1 VSVPPVTNSGNLGT
15 GAICD
20 EVVGTISG
28 LVCGNFVSPRTFTV
42 NGTAVDC
49 VKGYSGAPPASPVK
63 GGYCMQAS
71 AGDYPYAYF
80 QTY

>member
-1 VSVPPVTNSGNLGT
+1 
-15 GAICD
+15 
-20 EVVGTISG
+20 
-28 LVCGNFVSPRTFTV
+28 V

-49 VKGYSGAPPASPVK
+49 VKGYSGAPPASPVR

-71 AGDYPYAYF
+71 AGDNAFSYF